1 MTDRPWGA
9 WRGQAGPPSAPSIG
23 RLGHPGPHDVP
34 TLQLPFFR
42 RSAEAWGKHSSQM
55 HRCSSGRQRTSGRKR
70 VSERKQHRTPSAVA
84 NLFDKKELFERSA
97 AGALRVP
104 SHITERNQPPAPR
117 PTAALYLALIFSLQI
132 RRLRT
137 NNYSDYACKRNAS
150 RLHPALPATC
160 RDRVAG
166 VLLICN
172 QAAKF
177 LERQCLRASLN
188 DATPWQQNDAV
199 IAHQEPDIRIAS
211 AHWMFDDWLQP
222 RSWTAFVSAFGSIIV
237 TL

>member
-1 MTDRPWGA
+1 MPCFSSSRCSQADQLVASWPTSSSRFAYGSSACQIASGSVVTLVSSAISPSLALTTQIAVVVAEVSSAAWYCIGGRPLL
-9 WRGQAGPPSAPSIG
+9 RGVTTPRPCAFPCTMARSPDAGPI
-23 RLGHPGPHDVP
+23 
-34 TLQLPFFR
+34 T
-42 RSAEAWGKHSSQM
+42 RS
-55 HRCSSGRQRTSGRKR
+55 
-70 VSERKQHRTPSAVA
+70 
-84 NLFDKKELFERSA
+84 
-97 AGALRVP
+97 
-104 SHITERNQPPAPR
+104 
-117 PTAALYLALIFSLQI
+117 LIFSLQI

>member
-1 MTDRPWGA
+1 MTFLRCSCRSFAAAQRPGA
-9 WRGQAGPPSAPSIG
+9 STPVKCTDAHRDGEGRPGESGLPNENSAERQAPSPICLIAKNFLKLAPQG
-23 RLGHPGPHDVP
+23 QYGC
-34 TLQLPFFR
+34 R
-42 RSAEAWGKHSSQM
+42 RILLNETNH
-55 HRCSSGRQRTSGRKR
+55 
-70 VSERKQHRTPSAVA
+70 
-84 NLFDKKELFERSA
+84 
-97 AGALRVP
+97 LRP
-104 SHITERNQPPAPR
+104 DRR
-117 PTAALYLALIFSLQI
+117 RRFYLALIFSLQI

>member
-1 MTDRPWGA
+1 
-9 WRGQAGPPSAPSIG
+9 
-23 RLGHPGPHDVP
+23 
-34 TLQLPFFR
+34 
-42 RSAEAWGKHSSQM
+42 
-55 HRCSSGRQRTSGRKR
+55 
-70 VSERKQHRTPSAVA
+70 
-84 NLFDKKELFERSA
+84 
-97 AGALRVP
+97 
-104 SHITERNQPPAPR
+104 
-117 PTAALYLALIFSLQI
+117 
-132 RRLRT
+132 
-137 NNYSDYACKRNAS
+137 SDYACKRNAS

>member
-1 MTDRPWGA
+1 MGASTPVKCTDAHRDGEGRPGESGLPNENSA
-9 WRGQAGPPSAPSIG
+9 ERQAPSPICLIAKNFLKLAPQG
-23 RLGHPGPHDVP
+23 QYGC
-34 TLQLPFFR
+34 R
-42 RSAEAWGKHSSQM
+42 RILLNETNH
-55 HRCSSGRQRTSGRKR
+55 
-70 VSERKQHRTPSAVA
+70 
-84 NLFDKKELFERSA
+84 
-97 AGALRVP
+97 LRP
-104 SHITERNQPPAPR
+104 DRR
-117 PTAALYLALIFSLQI
+117 RRFYLALIFFLQI

>member
-1 MTDRPWGA
+1 MEASTPVRCTDVHRDGEGRPGESGFPNENSTE
-9 WRGQAGPPSAPSIG
+9 RQAPSPICLIKKNFSKG
-23 RLGHPGPHDVP
+23 APQGHYGC
-34 TLQLPFFR
+34 R
-42 RSAEAWGKHSSQM
+42 RILLNETNH
-55 HRCSSGRQRTSGRKR
+55 
-70 VSERKQHRTPSAVA
+70 
-84 NLFDKKELFERSA
+84 
-97 AGALRVP
+97 LRP
-104 SHITERNQPPAPR
+104 DRR
-117 PTAALYLALIFSLQI
+117 RRFYLALIFSLQI

-188 DATPWQQNDAV
+188 DATPWQQNDAI
-199 IAHQEPDIRIAS
+199 IAHQGPDIRIAS
-211 AHWMFDDWLQP
+211 AHGMLDDWLQP
-222 RSWTAFVSAFGSIIV
+222 RSWTAFVSAFGSTIV